1 MCWCTP
7 TIRTPWCGRPGCEPP
22 DAEVSDMSPLTV
34 RIAYLKEAYPRVAVR
49 PKIGNLWAKPSSEVD
64 VAMVRTLSIK
74 QVLEELEA
82 IIAKHESRM
91 ATMREA
97 FRILTDFKHRERL

>member
-1 MCWCTP
+1 M
-7 TIRTPWCGRPGCEPP
+7 I
-22 DAEVSDMSPLTV
+22 DEVSDMSPLTV
-34 RIAYLKEAYPRVAVR
+34 RIAYLKEAYPRVAIRARV
-49 PKIGNLWAKPSSEVD
+49 GNLWARPSAEADRV
-64 VAMVRTLSIK
+64 MLHTLSIK